1 VANPHFGNLG
11 DVWKHVALAEALASE
26 RPLNYWETHAGSA
39 SYLLSHS
46 PARDYGAYYLLE
58 GGRRS
63 SILSQSPYYQELKRF
78 SQDGEHPPSYP
89 GSALLAMRLLRDGAD
104 YVLCDIDTASVSSL
118 SEAAA
123 ALGLSHRVRC
133 ARRDGLAVIRETSHE
148 YKGDPADVLVHID
161 PFDPT
166 VETEPGLSA
175 VSLASELIEKG
186 FKLIYWYGYDCP
198 HQRTW
203 PWQALTGRGE
213 SRWCGD
219 LIVRSNLEG
228 GSLAPMS
235 DIGPLIGCGVLGAN
249 LRVAT
254 TAALRSLG
262 HELVSLY
269 ETSVLPHRG
278 APGALD
284 FREIRAE
291 QVGGH
296 S

>member
-1 VANPHFGNLG
+1 M
-11 DVWKHVALAEALASE
+11 LAKASSFCL
-26 RPLNYWETHAGSA
+26 P
-39 SYLLSHS
+39 
-46 PARDYGAYYLLE
+46 
-58 GGRRS
+58 
-63 SILSQSPYYQELKRF
+63 
-78 SQDGEHPPSYP
+78 
-89 GSALLAMRLLRDGAD
+89 
-104 YVLCDIDTASVSSL
+104 V
-118 SEAAA
+118 
-123 ALGLSHRVRC
+123 RVRC

-148 YKGDPADVLVHID
+148 HKGDPADVLVHID
-161 PFDPT
+161 PFDPV
-166 VETEPGLSA
+166 VETESGLSA

-186 FKLIYWYGYDCP
+186 FKLIYWYGYDFP
-198 HQRTW
+198 RQRTW
-203 PWQALTGRGE
+203 PWQALTGRRE

-249 LRVAT
+249 LQVAT

>member
-1 VANPHFGNLG
+1 MANPHFGNLG

-39 SYLLSHS
+39 SYRLSHS
-46 PARDYGAYYLLE
+46 PARDYGAYSLLE
-58 GGRRS
+58 SGRRS

-78 SQDGEHPPSYP
+78 SQDDEHPPSYP
-89 GSALLAMRLLRDGAD
+89 GSALLAMRLLRGGAD

-123 ALGLSHRVRC
+123 SLGLSHRVRC
-133 ARRDGLAVIRETSHE
+133 ERRDGLAAIRETSHE
-148 YKGDPADVLVHID
+148 FNGDPADVLIHID
-161 PFDPT
+161 PFDPV

-175 VSLASELIEKG
+175 VNLASELIEKG
-186 FKLIYWYGYDCP
+186 FKLVYWYGYGVP
-198 HQRTW
+198 QERAW
-203 PWQALTGRGE
+203 PWQSLTGRGE

-228 GSLAPMS
+228 GSLASMS
-235 DIGPLIGCGVLGAN
+235 DFGPLIGCGVLGAN
-249 LRVAT
+249 LQDAT
-254 TAALRSLG
+254 TAALKSLG

-278 APGALD
+278 ARGALD
-284 FREIRAE
+284 FREITTE
-291 QVGGH
+291 QVE
-296 S
+296 